1 MYRYTIRVHMRQGTF
16 QTFQDLQFMAE
27 SWGKA
32 QQQVEAIYGP
42 GSCGGCINE
51 ERID

>member
-1 MYRYTIRVHMRQGTF
+1 MYRYTIRVHFPNG
-16 QTFQDLQFMAE
+16 TFQDLMFQAISF
-27 SWGKA
+27 GKA
-32 QQQVEAIYGP
+32 QQQVEAMYGQ